1 MASVPSSLLSV
12 TGFMDLMTAPPAG
25 GTVHNVDPST
35 DFSSF
40 PNLTTGGTT
49 TTVSDGDTVLFAPGT
64 YVNKGLIDVSTN
76 DVLFRPSSGTVTLVD
91 NTWIRVEGNNNRFHA
106 IDFQGINEQTPG
118 SSGIRYNLEGSGNV
132 VTQSEIVTSGS
143 LGWAVVF
150 NGPDNVIEDSLIRG
164 GNHGVISRG
173 TFGTRNISN
182 CVIRSVTIEELNN
195 PGFGRAI
202 GIAGPT
208 IQGPPV
214 APNLSLIHI

>member
-1 MASVPSSLLSV
+1 MTSVPASLLSV

-49 TTVSDGDTVLFAPGT
+49 TTVSNGDTVLFAPGT
-64 YVNKGLIDVSTN
+64 YVNKGLIDVGLS

-91 NTWIRVEGNNNRFHA
+91 NTWIRVDGNNNRFHEL
-106 IDFQGINEQTPG
+106 DFQGVSEDPPG
-118 SSGIRYNLEGSGNV
+118 SSGIRYNLEGSGNS

-143 LGWAVVF
+143 LGWSVVF

-164 GNHGVISRG
+164 GNHGVISRL
-173 TFGTRNISN
+173 TFGTRDISN
-182 CVIRSVTIEELNN
+182 CVIRNVTIEAVSYTHLRS
-195 PGFGRAI
+195 PRDRTRSRMPSSA
-202 GIAGPT
+202 
-208 IQGPPV
+208 
-214 APNLSLIHI
+214 